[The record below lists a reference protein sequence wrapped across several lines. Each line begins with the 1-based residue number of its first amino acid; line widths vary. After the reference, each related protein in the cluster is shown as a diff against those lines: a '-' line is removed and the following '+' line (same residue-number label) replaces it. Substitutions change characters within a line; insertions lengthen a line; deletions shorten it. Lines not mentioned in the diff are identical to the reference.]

1 MMDVRGL
8 KYGLVEKN
16 FRYGTYKL
24 GKAFGVPVPREGGFL
39 TKKANTQDI

>member
-16 FRYGTYKL
+16 FRYGMYKL
-24 GKAFGVPVPREGGFL
+24 GKIFGVPGPREGGFL
-39 TKKANTQDI
+39 KKKDKAQDT